1 MLINGQRALAYTAR
15 CGEISP
21 IEGADRIEL
30 MKVLGW
36 NVIVKK
42 GEFTEGDLCVFFEID
57 SKLPETEWS
66 EFMAAKHYK
75 VKTMKLGKFGVISQG
90 LALPISVFDVK
101 IPAEAGA
108 DVTALLGVKYSVDED
123 NARKAS
129 GVSKRAKYDS
139 MAARHKDLFKRR
151 PFRWL
156 MRRSWG
162 RKLLFVFFGKKKDSP
177 RAWPSHIAPKT
188 DVERI
193 QNCVWVLKNKKPYV
207 ATEKVD
213 GSSCSI
219 MAERKKFGKIK
230 QYVCSRNVVFD
241 TENASCFYDSNVY
254 FEAYQKYNLK
264 EKIVQIMKDYNFNNI
279 AIQCEVYGNGIQKR
293 DYSIPNHRIAV
304 FHIVNNKKKLPM
316 DTVVE
321 ICEKY
326 DLPHVAIIDDNY
338 ILPDTLDELQSF
350 VESTPSAIDG
360 QMKEGIVFYDKE
372 TGQEYFKFVSPNYLM
387 KYHS

>member
-57 SKLPETEWS
+57 SKLPEAEWS

-90 LALPISVFDVK
+90 LALPVSSFDVE
-101 IPAEAGA
+101 IPNEENI

-123 NARKAS
+123 NVRKAS

-139 MAARHKDLFKRR
+139 MAARHKDLFKWR

-162 RKLLFVFFGKKKDSP
+162 RKLLFVFFGKKKDNP
-177 RAWPSHIAPKT
+177 RVWPSFVKKT
-188 DVERI
+188 DEERVE
-193 QNCVWVLKNKKPYV
+193 NMPWVLGTDVQYQV
-207 ATEKVD
+207 SEKLD
-213 GSSCSI
+213 GTSCTY
-219 MAERKKFGKIK
+219 AVKRRPFGRHEFF
-230 QYVCSRNVVFD
+230 VCSRNVRQQDEKQTCYHDHNIYWDLAF
-241 TENASCFYDSNVY
+241 
-254 FEAYQKYNLK
+254 KYNIEHYLSLYLK
-264 EKIVQIMKDYNFNNI
+264 NNPELDWVYIQGEGVGSVQGNPLELAEDDLYLFNF
-279 AIQCEVYGNGIQKR
+279 VR
-293 DYSIPNHRIAV
+293 S
-304 FHIVNNKKKLPM
+304 
-316 DTVVE
+316 DTGR
-321 ICEKY
+321 
-326 DLPHVAIIDDNY
+326 L
-338 ILPDTLDELQSF
+338 
-350 VESTPSAIDG
+350 PSAEGAYLTKSWGMKWVPLLGVSTLPATMEEMKGAAEGASVVNPTVMREGLVYRGLDG
-360 QMKEGIVFYDKE
+360 QAS
-372 TGQEYFKFVSPNYLM
+372 FKNVSRTYLL
-387 KYHS
+387 KHNQ

>member
-57 SKLPETEWS
+57 SKLPEAEWS

-90 LALPISVFDVK
+90 LALPMSSFDVE
-101 IPAEAGA
+101 IPNEENV

-123 NARKAS
+123 NVRKAS

-139 MAARHKDLFKRR
+139 MAARHKNLFKRH

-162 RKLLFVFFGKKKDSP
+162 RKLLFIFFGKKKDNP

-193 QNCVWVLKNKKPYV
+193 QNCIWVLENKKPYV

-241 TENASCFYDSNVY
+241 TENAPCFYDSNVY

-293 DYSIPNHRIAV
+293 DYSVPDHQIAV
-304 FHIVNNKKKLPM
+304 FHIVTNQKKLPM

-350 VESTPSAIDG
+350 VESTPSVIDG